1 MFGPIEH
8 GLKNKKQYNGMIGA
22 DKYKVFIAEWSFKM
36 WILVFSYFYLIICM
50 AILADDRHGALK
62 HLLDENKKTSSSI
75 GPSFRCVSFFE
86 PSLPVSNKST

>member
-8 GLKNKKQYNGMIGA
+8 GLKSKKQYNGMIGA

-50 AILADDRHGALK
+50 AILADDRHSALK
-62 HLLDENKKTSSSI
+62 HLLDENQKTSSSI
-75 GPSFRCVSFFE
+75 CPSFRCVSCFE
-86 PSLPVSNKST
+86 RSLPVSNKST